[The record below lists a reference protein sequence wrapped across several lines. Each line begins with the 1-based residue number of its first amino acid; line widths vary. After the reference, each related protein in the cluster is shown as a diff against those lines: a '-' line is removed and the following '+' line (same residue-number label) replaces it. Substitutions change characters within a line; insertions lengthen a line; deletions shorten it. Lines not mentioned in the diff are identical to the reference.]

1 MRLGPESRRQVGDN
15 YESIIFQLLRDFGWI
30 SVRTNSDIEVPTS
43 VRPSGRQ
50 GIDGNFLYFDPFYR
64 YDIGV
69 HVESKK
75 VKDIASFRSELPK
88 WLVDINSALLFTSAQ
103 LYSLPFKGVS
113 HSGSVQIQESLLSV
127 WIDEPFDQGTFRDI
141 VEQATKA
148 LHSDKKKTLEEF
160 ASVAVVTNSRLQQLQ
175 AVVIE
180 LWAFM
185 GRHRMPGY
193 YSFEYPRLGK
203 FDAPNLMMLLGD
215 HLFIRAN
222 SDTNS
227 GQYRLI
233 AFYLGTTST
242 QRVNFFTSSLIDT
255 LGPHINGSQG
265 LSVFVWDMPPSD
277 PEKVGLWQTLFREN
291 VAPKYGSSDG
301 FVSVTG
307 FNPNYLRL

>member
-15 YESIIFQLLRDFGWI
+15 YESIIFQLLRDFGWT
-30 SVRTNSDIEVPTS
+30 SVRTNSEIDVPTS

-75 VKDIASFRSELPK
+75 VKDIAAFRSELPK
-88 WLVDINSALLFTSAQ
+88 WLVDINSALLFTSAS

-127 WIDEPFDQGTFRDI
+127 WIDEPFDPEAIRGI
-141 VEQATKA
+141 VDQATQA
-148 LHSDKKKTLEEF
+148 LHSDKKKALEEF
-160 ASVAVVTNSRLQQLQ
+160 ASVAVVTNNRLQQLQ
-175 AVVIE
+175 AVVTQ

-185 GRHRMPGY
+185 GRHSISGY
-193 YSFEYPRLGK
+193 FSFEYPRLGQ
-203 FDAPNLMMLLGD
+203 FDAPNMMMLLGD
-215 HLFIRAN
+215 NLFIRAN
-222 SDTNS
+222 SDANA
-227 GQYRLI
+227 GQYRLV

-242 QRVNFFTSSLIDT
+242 QRVNFFTSSLIDA
-255 LGPHINGSQG
+255 LGPHIRNSQG
-265 LSVFVWDMPPSD
+265 LSVYVWDMPPSD
-277 PEKVGLWQTLFREN
+277 PEKVGLWHTLFRDN
-291 VAPKYGSSDG
+291 VAPKYGSTEG
-301 FVSVTG
+301 FVTVTG